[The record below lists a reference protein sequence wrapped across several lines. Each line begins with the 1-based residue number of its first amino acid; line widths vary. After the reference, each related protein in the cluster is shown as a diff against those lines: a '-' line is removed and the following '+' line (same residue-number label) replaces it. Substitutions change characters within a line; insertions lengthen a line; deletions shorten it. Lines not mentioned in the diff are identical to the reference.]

1 MVKRLVDVN
10 ATYEIA
16 LGRKRAFGDETKGTS
31 GLKISKKNENR
42 LAAVMLEGE
51 SLDDALYG
59 YWITMKSSLKRMSA
73 FFCLDKR

>member
-31 GLKISKKNENR
+31 GLKISKKNET
-42 LAAVMLEGE
+42 AG
-51 SLDDALYG
+51 G
-59 YWITMKSSLKRMSA
+59 Q
-73 FFCLDKR
+73 

>member
-16 LGRKRAFGDETKGTS
+16 LGRKRAFGDETKSTS

-42 LAAVMLEGE
+42 LTAVMLDGE
-51 SLDDALYG
+51 SLDDVLSR
-59 YWITMKSSLKRMSA
+59 I
-73 FFCLDKR
+73 LDHYEKQFEKNECIFLP

>member
-16 LGRKRAFGDETKGTS
+16 LGRKRAFGDEKKGTS

-51 SLDDALYG
+51 SLDDVLSR
-59 YWITMKSSLKRMSA
+59 I
-73 FFCLDKR
+73 LDHYQKQFEKNECIFLS

>member
-16 LGRKRAFGDETKGTS
+16 LGRKRAFGDETKDTS

-51 SLDDALYG
+51 SLDDVLSR
-59 YWITMKSSLKRMSA
+59 I
-73 FFCLDKR
+73 LDHYEKQFEKNECIFLP

>member
-31 GLKISKKNENR
+31 GLKISKKYENR
-42 LAAVMLEGE
+42 LAAVMLEG
-51 SLDDALYG
+51 DFPG
-59 YWITMKSSLKRMSA
+59 YWITMKSNLKRMSA
-73 FFCLDKR
+73 FFCPDKRL

>member
-31 GLKISKKNENR
+31 GLKISKTNESR
-42 LAAVMLEGE
+42 LAAVMLDGE
-51 SLDDALYG
+51 SLDDVLSR
-59 YWITMKSSLKRMSA
+59 I
-73 FFCLDKR
+73 LDHYEKQFEKNECIFLP